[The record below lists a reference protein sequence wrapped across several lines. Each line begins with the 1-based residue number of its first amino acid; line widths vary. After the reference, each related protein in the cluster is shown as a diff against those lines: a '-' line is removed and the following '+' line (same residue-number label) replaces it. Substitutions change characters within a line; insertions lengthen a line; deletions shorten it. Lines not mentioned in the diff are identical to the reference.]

1 LAVKIRLK
9 RMGAK
14 KRPAYRIVVAD
25 SKTQRDGRSIEEIGY
40 YDPTTDPVTFKVHE
54 ERAISWL
61 DKGAIPT
68 PTVKTIFRRAGVI
81 EKWQEARSSRDKSQG
96 NN

>member
-1 LAVKIRLK
+1 MAVKIRLK

-25 SKTQRDGRSIEEIGY
+25 ARTQRDGRSIDEIGF

-68 PTVKTIFRRAGVI
+68 PTVRTILRRAGVL
-81 EKWQEARSSRDKSQG
+81 EKWQEARSARGKSQG